1 MEIIIRKSYLL
12 WNGDGYK
19 YGGFGQVIDKFS
31 SVSEAE
37 SEVNELTIDFLRNIN
52 PNIKDFIFSNN
63 DYTKDIELLEKISVF
78 YLQEFQL
85 DFKTETWLPSN
96 ATDKQI
102 LKLSNLFPFPFYS
115 IIEKSNDN
123 FYINE
128 LNDTFWSD
136 SEISAIKSS
145 DWDFTNL
152 CPGMTGPIKQL
163 YNEIETAK
171 MDGTKKLISHIIRE
185 NYHQLFSKLKNL
197 KDLQFLNEWH
207 NTIDYYEEILPNNK
221 LSEKTEQVIE
231 RIKGIMR
238 IEDIFITKEI
248 SFEEATLFENIK

>member
-1 MEIIIRKSYLL
+1 MEIIIRKSYLF
-12 WNGDGYK
+12 WEGDGYK
-19 YGGFGQVIDKFS
+19 YGGFGQLIDKFS

-96 ATDKQI
+96 ATDKQV
-102 LKLSNLFPFPFYS
+102 LNLSNLFPFPFYS

-136 SEISAIKSS
+136 SEISAIKNS

-163 YNEIETAK
+163 YNDIETAK

-197 KDLQFLNEWH
+197 KDLHFLNEWH

-221 LSEKTEQVIE
+221 LSEKTEQVIDK
-231 RIKGIMR
+231 IKGIMR

-248 SFEEATLFENIK
+248 SFEEATLFENIM